1 MYPSSPEA
9 SRGGVGVTAHDQVVA
24 ALTPKRPR
32 GRPRKVVAP
41 PVNPLTPDKPALVE
55 ELLVLVRELSAQQQR
70 VLEQVVASQTATTDM
85 MKTWLQMFL
94 PAPTPL
100 ASTTEET
107 RAKLREERELTE
119 WEPMPEQLLHDV
131 LRTMP

>member
-1 MYPSSPEA
+1 MYPASSEA
-9 SRGGVGVTAHDQVVA
+9 GPDGGVGMSHPEIVA

-55 ELLVLVRELSAQQQR
+55 ELLTLVRELSAQQQR

-85 MKTWLQMFL
+85 MKTWLQMFV
-94 PAPTPL
+94 PSPTPL
-100 ASTTEET
+100 ASTTEEV
-107 RAKLREERELTE
+107 RSKLREERELQE